1 MYFMDDNQRKSQDK
15 TDLQQEEAA
24 NLVREKLKR
33 IYGNDSD
40 PGKVTKPNADEPS
53 VKEEIKEVKQI
64 VREHRVMSKHQRYLD
79 KLTKSGLSMAEIQTA
94 WHEYYQNLPSKEK
107 HEVWDEFYAEHQ
119 RRRERAKADAAK
131 RAADRQAVS
140 APSQPQIQNLGKA
153 KTEPAPKTKK
163 SKAKSIKKDILKQVS
178 SRAKKSNKKS
188 HWHSLLFGL
197 ATGFLTITI
206 LLFSFFN
213 ERFITPFIRP
223 SHNVSATPI
232 IVDPNQTDKVGPEP
246 KIIIPKINV
255 EAPVVFDEPSIEEKA
270 VQKAL
275 ERGVVHYGISSN
287 PGENGNS
294 VIVGHSSSNI
304 LNSGD
309 YKFAFLLL
317 KSLEKDDTF
326 YVHKD
331 GKRYVYKVFAKFI
344 TDPDDVSVLDPVK
357 NRKAITTLIT
367 CDPPGFSTNRLII
380 QAEQIFPDPAKN
392 TKSSVDSRQNSE
404 PRQLPSDSPTLWNR
418 ITGWF

>member
-1 MYFMDDNQRKSQDK
+1 MDDNQKKSQDK
-15 TDLQQEEAA
+15 TDLQQEQAA

-40 PGKVTKPNADEPS
+40 PGKVVKPSADEPS
-53 VKEEIKEVKQI
+53 AKEEMKEVKQI
-64 VREHRVMSKHQRYLD
+64 VREHRVMSKHQRYLN

-94 WHEYYQNLPSKEK
+94 WHKYYQNLPSAEK
-107 HEVWDEFYAEHQ
+107 HEVWNEFYAEHQ
-119 RRRERAKADAAK
+119 RRRDRAKADATK
-131 RAADRQAVS
+131 RAADKRAAS
-140 APSQPQIQNLGKA
+140 APSQPEIQNLGKA
-153 KTEPAPKTKK
+153 QTAPMPKASK
-163 SKAKSIKKDILKQVS
+163 SKTKSIKNDILKQVS

-197 ATGFLTITI
+197 TTGFLTITI

-232 IVDPNQTDKVGPEP
+232 IVDPNQTGNVGLEP
-246 KIIIPKINV
+246 KIIIPKINI

-304 LNSGD
+304 LNSGE

-344 TDPDDVSVLDPVK
+344 TDPDDVSVLDLDK

-380 QAEQIFPDPAKN
+380 QAEQIYPDPDEN
-392 TKSSVDSRQNSE
+392 SKSSVDERQKSQ
-404 PRQLPSDSPTLWNR
+404 PRVLPSDSPTLWNR
-418 ITGWF
+418 LTNLF